1 VKQAQ
6 LATDILNRYRSGMA
20 VHASGKTLKEDRR
33 RIMRDFSDGKFQIL
47 VNCNLV
53 SEGFDVPDAELLIQ
67 ARPTKSK
74 LLYQQQLGRIMRPL
88 PGTVDGLESNASFEA
103 FPSVARR
110 NAIKNSLKPVATVMD
125 FVGNAGRH
133 KLCRA
138 IDILGGKISDK
149 VRDLA
154 ERELKKSGAPMEVDK
169 LVEEA
174 EEMERQERERQ
185 DRARRAK
192 LIAKATY
199 TTRYVD
205 PFDSFDL
212 VRPPDRPSDRTRT
225 LSERQRALLQKQ
237 GLDPDR
243 LTYTQGQTILNEL
256 FMRWD
261 KGLASLKQCALLKR
275 HGYDTREMTRVRAGE
290 LITELKANG
299 WKRHAN
305 V

>member
-1 VKQAQ
+1 
-6 LATDILNRYRSGMA
+6 
-20 VHASGKTLKEDRR
+20 
-33 RIMRDFSDGKFQIL
+33 MRDFSDGKFQIL

-53 SEGFDVPDAELLIQ
+53 SEGFDVPDAEMLIQ

-88 PGTVDGLESNASFEA
+88 PGTVDFTESSVNSNAPNGA
-103 FPSVARR
+103 IPSVERR
-110 NAIKNSLKPVATVMD
+110 NAIKNSAKPIATVMD

-133 KLCRA
+133 KLIRA

-149 VRDLA
+149 GRELV
-154 ERELKKSGAPMEVDK
+154 EREMKKSGAPMDVDEI
-169 LVEEA
+169 VEEA
-174 EEMERQERERQ
+174 DKLEREEKERQ

-199 TTRYVD
+199 TARYVD

-212 VRPPDRPSDRTRT
+212 VRPPDRPIDRTRT
-225 LSERQRALLQKQ
+225 LSDRQRALLQKQ

-275 HGYDTREMTRVRAGE
+275 HGYDTREMSRVKAGE
-290 LITELKANG
+290 LITQLKANN
-299 WKRHAN
+299 WQRPVVQPA
-305 V
+305 